1 MCFHTDGNHKLTRWH
16 FVVHGRI
23 DAFSRLIVYLHC
35 RSNNKA
41 STVLKCFKSA
51 VRMYG
56 LPSRVR
62 SDKGGENIDFAS
74 YMLQTRGLN
83 RGTFITG
90 SSVHN
95 QRIERLWVDVY
106 SAVLQLYY
114 RLFYFLE
121 NIGILDPIH
130 LYTLHYI
137 FLPRIEQSLQ
147 SFSSGWN
154 QHSISHCKG
163 HSPLYLYTKGML
175 LYS

>member
-1 MCFHTDGNHKLTRWH
+1 M
-16 FVVHGRI
+16 
-23 DAFSRLIVYLHC
+23 
-35 RSNNKA
+35 
-41 STVLKCFKSA
+41 CFKSA
-51 VRMYG
+51 VR
-56 LPSRVR
+56 R
-62 SDKGGENIDFAS
+62 ENIDVAS

-83 RGTFITG
+83 ITG

-114 RLFYFLE
+114 RVFYFLE
-121 NIGILDPIH
+121 NIGILDPLNPIH

-147 SFSSGWN
+147 SFSSFWN
-154 QHSISHCKG
+154 QHSIIHCKG

-175 LYS
+175 LVRADNKPALEYYAPVDESME